1 MRAKAACF
9 ACTMCQLR
17 RGFCYPFP
25 TYSKQYYSIKT
36 GKIKSIR
43 HLPNLDISRI
53 RNIGIM
59 AHIDA
64 GKTTTTERMLYN
76 AGYTRSMGDVD
87 DGDTV
92 TDFMAQ
98 ERERG
103 ITIQSAAVTFHWH
116 DHRINLIDTPGHVDF
131 TMEVERSLRVLD
143 GAVTI
148 FDASAGVEAQTLT
161 VWRQADNYD
170 IPRICFLNKMDK
182 PTASF
187 ELSVENIKEKLDVK
201 PIILQLPIGT
211 GKEFR
216 GVVDLVSMDVLTWR
230 GNDGSVYEHQDAN
243 AEIVGDL
250 WAEVQKARSALV
262 EQLADMD
269 DGFAE
274 QVLAGHGDK
283 LADVSPDKL
292 RAAVR
297 KVTLARAGVPLLC
310 GSSLKNCGVQ
320 PLLDAVVDFLPAP
333 NERQHNFLQWYG
345 NDPVALA
352 FKVCHD
358 QQRGPLVFLRLYGG
372 ALSAHSSIF
381 NVSRNCTE
389 RLSRLLLGFADQ
401 HVEIPQVTAGNI
413 AIAVGLKK
421 TVTGDTLVASKKS
434 AIAASQRTR
443 EANTPPNEGSHE
455 AGDIEVIL
463 PVLAGVDVP
472 EPVFF
477 CTVEPP
483 SAAKQKNLDHALACL
498 QREDPSLKVHLD
510 PESGQTVLS
519 GMGELHIEIIQDRI
533 RREYGIEAYL
543 GPLQVAYRE
552 TTTRPGCTTVS
563 LERHQAEMLHSVSVE
578 LFIQP
583 QPGAGPVCISWAPSE
598 GPVPRPEIMES
609 VQSGIESGASQ
620 GPILGYPVQD
630 VHVCVQSI
638 TVNPSTSLAILSA
651 CTVQCLHKALLE
663 TGGQILEP
671 LMMLEILVPEE
682 HLSFVLADLAQRRGS
697 VLSIHARRYGQVV
710 SASVPLADMM
720 GYSTTL
726 RTLTSGT
733 ASFSLEPSGYK
744 SMSPLEQRKLIQE
757 RKGP

>member
-1 MRAKAACF
+1 VCCSKSQI
-9 ACTMCQLR
+9 TMGRLEQIVCKPR
-17 RGFCYPFP
+17 NGPSGFSDHHMIVMEC
-25 TYSKQYYSIKT
+25 I
-36 GKIKSIR
+36 
-43 HLPNLDISRI
+43 RI

-64 GKTTTTERMLYN
+64 GKTTTTERMLYY

-143 GAVTI
+143 GAVAI

-187 ELSVENIKEKLDVK
+187 ELSVDNIKEKLNIK
-201 PIILQLPIGT
+201 PIVLQVRNSI
-211 GKEFR
+211 
-216 GVVDLVSMDVLTWR
+216 
-230 GNDGSVYEHQDAN
+230 
-243 AEIVGDL
+243 
-250 WAEVQKARSALV
+250 
-262 EQLADMD
+262 
-269 DGFAE
+269 
-274 QVLAGHGDK
+274 
-283 LADVSPDKL
+283 
-292 RAAVR
+292 R

-310 GSSLKNCGVQ
+310 GSALKNRGVQ
-320 PLLDAVVDFLPAP
+320 PLLNAVVDFLPAP
-333 NERQHNFLQWYG
+333 IERRHNFLQWYG

-352 FKVCHD
+352 FKVCND

-381 NVSRNCTE
+381 NISRNCTE

-434 AIAASQRTR
+434 AIAASQRAR

-455 AGDIEVIL
+455 AGGIEVIL

-483 SAAKQKNLDHALACL
+483 SAAKQQNLDHALACL

-533 RREYGIEAYL
+533 HREYGIEAYL
-543 GPLQVAYRE
+543 GPLQVAYKE
-552 TTTRPGCTTVS
+552 TTTRPACVTGS
-563 LERHQAEMLHSVSVE
+563 LERHQAEMLHSASVE
-578 LFIQP
+578 LSVQP
-583 QPGAGPVCISWAPSE
+583 QPGAGPICITWAPSE
-598 GPVPRPEIMES
+598 GHVLRPEVMES
-609 VQSGIESGASQ
+609 VRSGIECGASQ

-630 VHVCVQSI
+630 VRVCVQSV
-638 TVNPSTSLAILSA
+638 TVNPGTSLAILSA
-651 CTVQCLHKALLE
+651 CTVQCLHKALLQA
-663 TGGQILEP
+663 GGQILEP

-682 HLSFVLADLAQRRGS
+682 HLSCVLADLAQRRGS
-697 VLSIHARRYGQVV
+697 VFSIHARRDRQVIV
-710 SASVPLADMM
+710 GSVPLADMM

-744 SMSPLEQRKLIQE
+744 SMSPVEQQKLIQE
-757 RKGP
+757 RTGR